1 MSYSNS
7 PPDLQQDVYQY
18 GYHHGYH
25 YISDGSTIGGDES
38 NFWSNSPRS
47 ESPSPNILHSQNQLD
62 NSYIYSNTGCPTP
75 NHYSVYRTT
84 MGGEGD
90 LGPPFVRVV
99 KRRTTANK
107 KERRRTQSI
116 NNAYH
121 DLKRIIPNVPMDTK
135 LSKIKTLRLATAYIS
150 YLTRALETDD
160 TPGTFK
166 AELGSLSRKSSSSSS
181 NSQQNIMNNSNNNN
195 NTNCSS
201 SHGSPKSESSE
212 DSSNSRKAKGRTGW
226 PQHVWA
232 LELKQEQA
240 L

>member
-1 MSYSNS
+1 
-7 PPDLQQDVYQY
+7 
-18 GYHHGYH
+18 
-25 YISDGSTIGGDES
+25 
-38 NFWSNSPRS
+38 
-47 ESPSPNILHSQNQLD
+47 
-62 NSYIYSNTGCPTP
+62 
-75 NHYSVYRTT
+75 

-181 NSQQNIMNNSNNNN
+181 NSQQNIMNNRRFVELS
-195 NTNCSS
+195 
-201 SHGSPKSESSE
+201 KS
-212 DSSNSRKAKGRTGW
+212 KGAYGMAPTCLGFRTETGTSFSID
-226 PQHVWA
+226 
-232 LELKQEQA
+232 
-240 L
+240 